1 MGFFKL
7 GPGLRDNRHNFQYT
21 TRSPEL
27 PRPPGEWKR
36 RSQKF
41 GRFSVLAAITAST
54 SLVRTDHRIQAP
66 RRSCR
71 ALIRSQAK
79 SPITPSPSRNGPVLP
94 SPCQHSH
101 TATVTKDA
109 VHHAPVTST
118 DAATAWCSGARYTKS
133 FTRVGGGRSFED
145 RRILVCWRC
154 GCVVSICLVS
164 RIDSKLINISRQ
176 LRSRP
181 AIQQRNR
188 RKPSGVCVSLLAR
201 TGGIAKGDILLFLL
215 FWPTSRSKRRFKA
228 EHCSR
233 FCLPVSISKWSA
245 AIKTVSQGLE
255 FGCCFH

>member
-1 MGFFKL
+1 MHLHGFLQARAGAPRQQARLSIHSKIA
-7 GPGLRDNRHNFQYT
+7 QIT
-21 TRSPEL
+21 T
-27 PRPPGEWKR
+27 PPGEWKR

-201 TGGIAKGDILLFLL
+201 TGGIAKGDILN
-215 FWPTSRSKRRFKA
+215 
-228 EHCSR
+228 
-233 FCLPVSISKWSA
+233 
-245 AIKTVSQGLE
+245 TVRHW
-255 FGCCFH
+255 CCV